1 MIKKNIEK
9 RLSRITSLKTDNK
22 IENNAISYENI
33 LTFISSGKFQK
44 ALSCI
49 IETSHNTN
57 IANEFT
63 STLLMGLLNLKI
75 KNTNEYI
82 IYLTKLNTFSKKD
95 KTVIIPHSYMNVII
109 ETLKLFDINDIIKE
123 TKRTFHNLYLC
134 YLMVGVAYLDNDNK
148 TTNNNKVI
156 KSILIKAIENE
167 LCNCNNNN
175 NNSTTNKNTHNSN
188 NNNES
193 FKYPCNIC
201 VIIRQINLMFFERTF
216 IKDNVVIYKKHTI
229 SIKNNN
235 CDKAKNFAIRYHLD
249 DKVNNQSLKK
259 KCVFQTYIT
268 CIGKNNMKQLNKKN
282 RKLIQKNIPLINEW
296 DNVDTFSTSVRDIVS
311 LEHRSNNHL
320 KNGICFNNSN
330 SNNYSSNNNIIIQNK
345 CSIKTLPSK
354 LNQNRVLH
362 VASSGSMDI
371 RRYMSS
377 ISFNIKT
384 LEKNFQNFQS
394 VTNDIRKQLLT
405 MSANYK

>member
-1 MIKKNIEK
+1 
-9 RLSRITSLKTDNK
+9 
-22 IENNAISYENI
+22 
-33 LTFISSGKFQK
+33 
-44 ALSCI
+44 
-49 IETSHNTN
+49 
-57 IANEFT
+57 
-63 STLLMGLLNLKI
+63 
-75 KNTNEYI
+75 
-82 IYLTKLNTFSKKD
+82 
-95 KTVIIPHSYMNVII
+95 
-109 ETLKLFDINDIIKE
+109 
-123 TKRTFHNLYLC
+123 
-134 YLMVGVAYLDNDNK
+134 
-148 TTNNNKVI
+148 
-156 KSILIKAIENE
+156 
-167 LCNCNNNN
+167 
-175 NNSTTNKNTHNSN
+175 
-188 NNNES
+188 
-193 FKYPCNIC
+193 
-201 VIIRQINLMFFERTF
+201 MFFERTF

-282 RKLIQKNIPLINEW
+282 KKLIQKNIPLINEW
-296 DNVDTFSTSVRDIVS
+296 DGVDTFSTSVRDIVS
-311 LEHRSNNHL
+311 LEHKSNNHL
-320 KNGICFNNSN
+320 KNGICFNNN
-330 SNNYSSNNNIIIQNK
+330 SNNSNNCSSNNNIIIQNK
-345 CSIKTLPSK
+345 CSIKTLPSSK